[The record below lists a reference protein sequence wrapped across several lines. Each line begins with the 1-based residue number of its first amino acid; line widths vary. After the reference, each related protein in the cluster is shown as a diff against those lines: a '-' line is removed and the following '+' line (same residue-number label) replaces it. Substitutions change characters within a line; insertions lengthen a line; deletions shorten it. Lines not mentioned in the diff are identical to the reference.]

1 MLQLDLAL
9 QQPSQLHIVVV
20 GQQVLRFCFLRFP
33 PRLLQLLVGFCDLF
47 RRHRCLRRR
56 VCLCRTLVSI
66 AFHSAQVSN
75 GVSDGSIKV
84 ILRPALE
91 LLRIPSIVFAQGFL
105 RFFDALRHFKHAH
118 QLVSRMRQIIREQLR
133 CHVLQLLIRHIHRQP
148 ALVDDSQPPEG
159 ALSEVIEVRN
169 VVLVLL
175 RYGHSLRAKVIF
187 DVLILL
193 VELLI
198 HHNALAVCLL
208 KQLRRR
214 LFRNVPGGQVL
225 LADLLRDLL
234 QVFPLCKARHAQ
246 RAAYAPN
253 KGVFSPL
260 QVVLCLLRQRCT
272 DAVLL
277 LFVLRRRQRRLRRF
291 LLCDGI
297 LQRPFISWH
306 SETLHHRIAVFIA
319 QRQQVMHPHLRVRP
333 CATEVLPGQRQ
344 LSDLALG
351 ILVGGIEQQHRD
363 LFHACI
369 PHGHRAVPPLM
380 SLYLSCFVVD
390 VQLDRLP
397 PCGFAQFLRV
407 QFLAVLLHDLPSAL
421 AGGQVQEVIRCH
433 VGNVRLRILRAALC
447 CIVSQV
453 GVNGAFLQFD
463 RSVILS
469 AFADREP
476 DVRIVCRVFVGDA
489 LDLFRG
495 EGDVY
500 RVRRSVVVHLDVSGL
515 YDDTVMPAFLRPALQ
530 VSVPDVC
537 LSDCTAP
544 AFVLNDKR
552 VFQVQINLHD
562 FPLALVAGRL
572 SCIPGCILNV
582 WAKVKSEI
590 TASVCKVFP
599 DVCLIED
606 RKLCS
611 GSMVERQQPSLA
623 IHRFAVLEELLLCFR
638 QLPAV
643 TVLADGELHP
653 LQPVHQRLPLFVV
666 AGLVLYDVHARGR
679 LHRCDLFRRCAGW
692 RDDGRRLAEGDYSL
706 RLRLVVSRRDVG
718 CAVNER
724 KDALGVPVGY
734 GITFLAERRLHRRHG
749 FLPLGR
755 FCDDA
760 AQVLLLLEAVVVLV
774 HRGEHQIV
782 HHTVKIDAEVSQRLL
797 VFLFAH
803 RAQSRLVRVH
813 LVHVPIFP
821 RGRCRQCLRCHA
833 VHVRALGCRH
843 VHGLHDVL
851 RRVVPVCLCKAASAA
866 VGHCILAVVD
876 APLAQQPL
884 QLWLHPVFHRP
895 QRIVPAS
902 ARCDHLHHLGRRGFL
917 VDLARASAAL
927 IELLRAPDEVLHPVR
942 EHIVLH
948 VVVDALLL
956 GFRSAVQEVGVFLCI
971 DLPDGLFRRF
981 HLFRRQALAGHQL
994 HRQPRHFLFA
1004 HRVEVPLNGCV
1015 AEETVELLVTV
1026 HRFKALALALKECRL
1041 HLRMVRQLVGDLF
1054 QLPSGLILQSDLA
1067 QRAAALENAA
1077 RKLAGQVLDV
1087 LIERPPR
1094 LVVHLALH
1102 QRIVLCRCPCVAA
1115 VHLVTRVCL
1124 RVYGG
1129 TWEHYAGI
1137 SVLRVPLRRVHD
1149 GHGRGW
1155 DAAPVQGRV
1164 TNNRPVLV
1172 VYGNQ
1177 VFRPL
1182 HRLVDGEALLDRRQ
1196 LLCYTIVRG
1205 GCSASGS
1212 SR

>member
-1 MLQLDLAL
+1 MLQLDLTL

-33 PRLLQLLVGFCDLF
+33 PRLLQLLVGFRDLF

-148 ALVDDSQPPEG
+148 ALVDDAQPPEG

-169 VVLVLL
+169 VVLVFL

-214 LFRNVPGGQVL
+214 LFRNAPGGQVL

-306 SETLHHRIAVFIA
+306 GETLHHRIAVFIA

-380 SLYLSCFVVD
+380 SLYLSGFVVD
-390 VQLDRLP
+390 VHLDRLP

-623 IHRFAVLEELLLCFR
+623 IHRFAVLEELLLRFR

-755 FCDDA
+755 LCNDA
-760 AQVLLLLEAVVVLV
+760 AQVLLFLEGVVEPVFC
-774 HRGEHQIV
+774 GTQQIV
-782 HHTVKIDAEVSQRLL
+782 RHPVKVDAEVSQRLL

-821 RGRCRQCLRCHA
+821 RGRCCQCLRCHA

-866 VGHCILAVVD
+866 VGHYILAVVD

-942 EHIVLH
+942 EHVVLH

-971 DLPDGLFRRF
+971 DLPNGLLRRF
-981 HLFRRQALAGHQL
+981 HLFRCQALAGHQL
-994 HRQPRHFLFA
+994 HRQPCHFLFA

-1054 QLPSGLILQSDLA
+1054 RLPSGLILQSDLA

-1094 LVVHLALH
+1094 LVVHLALY

-1196 LLCYTIVRG
+1196 LLCYTIVRD